1 MAILPSS
8 GRFQCS
14 LSLSKKHE
22 YFNHAMTE
30 FPEPVVPGLTDVEY
44 RNVVNSV
51 GEGFIVLDKNFFILD
66 VNNET
71 LRLNRRSRG
80 ELVGRDH
87 WEVWPETI
95 GTPIENAYRKV
106 MAERV
111 AVTCKYQ
118 LKFKRGDC
126 WLEIRAYPVEAGMAA
141 FFRDVTHAEQALI
154 ALQESEDRFRA
165 ALAATG
171 VMWTNDSMGR
181 MTGEQA
187 GWASLTGQSQDEY
200 QNFGWAAALHPD
212 DAEPTIT
219 AWNAAVAE
227 RRTFEFEHR
236 VRRHDGAW
244 RDFAVK
250 AVPVIT
256 DCGTV
261 REWVGVHTDITD
273 RKKGEEALHS
283 TAGELALSDRRKSEF
298 ISTLAHELRN
308 PLAPIRNGLQVLRM
322 APDNLTTV
330 SRVTAVMDRQVAQMV
345 HLIDDLLD
353 MARISRGQIEVRRL
367 PVDLKQIVAI
377 AIETSQPIIE
387 ASHHD
392 LSVDIGNTPL
402 ILLADATRI
411 AQVISNLLNNAA
423 KYTPPYGQ
431 IFLNAKRED
440 DMAVITV
447 LDTGI
452 GIPPESMAG
461 IFDMFSQVAE
471 HRLHAQGGLGIGL
484 SLVHTLV
491 QLHGGSINA
500 FSGGEGMGSN
510 FVVKLPLA
518 SSETDAERS
527 SHFDI
532 AVAR

>member
-1 MAILPSS
+1 
-8 GRFQCS
+8 
-14 LSLSKKHE
+14 
-22 YFNHAMTE
+22 MTE

-51 GEGFIVLDKNFFILD
+51 GEGFIVLDRNFIVLD

-71 LRLNRRSRG
+71 LRLNRRSRD
-80 ELVGRDH
+80 ELVGRNH
-87 WEVWPETI
+87 WEVWPESI

-106 MAERV
+106 MTERV

-118 LKFKRGDC
+118 LKFKRSVC

-141 FFRDVTHAEQALI
+141 FFRDVTHTEQALI

-171 VMWTNDSMGR
+171 VMWTNDATGR

-187 GWASLTGQSQDEY
+187 GWASLTGQSQEEY
-200 QNFGWAAALHPD
+200 QDFGWAAALHPD
-212 DAEPTIT
+212 DAQPTIT

-256 DCGTV
+256 ECGTV

-322 APDNLTTV
+322 APDNPTTV

-387 ASHHD
+387 AGHHD

-431 IFLNAKRED
+431 ICLNARRED
-440 DMAVITV
+440 NMAVITV

-484 SLVHTLV
+484 SLVQTLV
-491 QLHGGSINA
+491 QLHGGTINA
-500 FSGGEGMGSN
+500 FSGGDGMGSS

-518 SSETDAERS
+518 SGETDAERS
-527 SHFDI
+527 SHFNAAD
-532 AVAR
+532 AR